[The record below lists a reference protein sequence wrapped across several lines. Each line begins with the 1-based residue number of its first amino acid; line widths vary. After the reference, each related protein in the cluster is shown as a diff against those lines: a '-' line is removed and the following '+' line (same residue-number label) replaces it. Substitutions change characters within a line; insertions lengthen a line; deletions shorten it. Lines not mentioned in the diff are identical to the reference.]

1 MSGASAGP
9 VRLTDTEEV
18 LLRQVHPDELD
29 EVRGLL
35 STAFNPTSAHDFML
49 STLREAVGPDE
60 AFKRHVERDLK
71 SAGTWGVSVAESEVA
86 SLVCVD
92 DAHLPDTPADH
103 ASIDFN
109 VVTGRKQRQRAARL
123 LRDAAHDRGCL
134 HAPPSEDDA
143 E

>member
-1 MSGASAGP
+1 MSGAGTDP
-9 VRLTDTEEV
+9 VRLTVTDEV

-29 EVRGLL
+29 EVRGIH
-35 STAFNPTSAHDFML
+35 STAFNPSAAHAFML

-60 AFKRHVERDLK
+60 AFNRHVEADLA

-86 SLVCVD
+86 SLICVD
-92 DAHLPDTPADH
+92 DAHVPDTPADH

-109 VVTGRKQRQRAARL
+109 GLAGRKQRQRAARL

-134 HAPPSEDDA
+134 HAPFSEDDA
-143 E
+143 D